1 MTKDKEKAKTKMVI
15 QLARQNFI
23 AQPASFGQQPME
35 THTLQGNMI
44 PNTKPS
50 YEQS

>member
-1 MTKDKEKAKTKMVI
+1 MIKDNEKVKIKTVI
-15 QLARQNFI
+15 PLARQNFI

-50 YEQS
+50 YEHD